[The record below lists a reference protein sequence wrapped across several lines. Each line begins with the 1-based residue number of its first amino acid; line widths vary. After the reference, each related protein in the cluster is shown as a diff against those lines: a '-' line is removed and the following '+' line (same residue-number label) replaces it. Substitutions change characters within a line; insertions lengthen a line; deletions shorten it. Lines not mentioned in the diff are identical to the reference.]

1 MQSAISKMQDES
13 KTGILITWV
22 VQIRFRNQICTT
34 QVCFTLSKRK
44 SVLRGWFSGVYDGTG
59 FLWIMYN
66 NLRKLKI
73 A

>member
-1 MQSAISKMQDES
+1 MQSAISKMQEES

-22 VQIRFRNQICTT
+22 VQIRFRNRICTA

-44 SVLRGWFSGVYDGTG
+44 SVLRGWFSGVYDDA
-59 FLWIMYN
+59 IMYN
-66 NLRKLKI
+66 NLRKLKR